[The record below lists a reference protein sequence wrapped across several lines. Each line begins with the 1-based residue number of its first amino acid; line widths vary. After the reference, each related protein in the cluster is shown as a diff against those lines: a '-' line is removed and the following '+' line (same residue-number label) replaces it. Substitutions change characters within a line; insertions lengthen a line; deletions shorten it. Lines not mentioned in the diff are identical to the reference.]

1 MKNMSTNVLTRLSD
15 EHDTLLPL
23 IVEIQAAVAS
33 QDKTALIEQLI
44 TGRVALTHELD
55 AHIALEEDVA
65 FSIIEQ
71 AIGEEMI
78 TPFRTEHTEIR
89 ALRDEVLAQADAGSV
104 PFDLCLQLCDL
115 IQAHMQRED
124 LMLFPSARNA
134 LDTEALD
141 IP

>member
-1 MKNMSTNVLTRLSD
+1 MSINVLTRLSD

-23 IVEIQAAVAS
+23 IVEIRAAAEA

-65 FSIIEQ
+65 FSIIGQ

-78 TPFRTEHTEIR
+78 MPFRTEHTEIR
-89 ALRDEVLAQADAGSV
+89 ALRDEVIAQVDAGV
-104 PFDLCLQLCDL
+104 APFDLCLQLCDL

-124 LMLFPSARNA
+124 MILFPSARDA
-134 LDTEALD
+134 LGAEAS
-141 IP
+141 